1 MCHCLSTKENWKVM
15 TSRPNAVQLCRE
27 EYLFFSVRDKRQ
39 GVETRVVSQNAEI
52 KKGKTKIT
60 LAYVMTGLQD
70 ELYQQYQNKDAL
82 S

>member
-1 MCHCLSTKENWKVM
+1 M
-15 TSRPNAVQLCRE
+15 
-27 EYLFFSVRDKRQ
+27 
-39 GVETRVVSQNAEI
+39 SQNAEI